1 MSYPEGISVFLCPN
15 QTIFESRKGNIMKKI
30 KPFRDTGGKL
40 SQEGFLKKL
49 GIPKTFLTFHNL
61 GSYTSEFVE
70 IGMPYMI
77 IHESTD
83 HKRGE
88 LNSLEFTESNKNYFF
103 SSTSR
108 LDLAG
113 TRTLHSHDFYELT
126 IVLEGEL
133 HLQIENETVTYHAGE
148 CCLCNKN
155 IRHKELH
162 DSEFEIIL
170 FMFQEE
176 YIKSVLEQDL
186 LYDEEGRSC
195 TNHTFFH
202 HLFSENQKLSFYS
215 AKEYIDFRRKK
226 SFDPDDFYRLI
237 NAIVLELSESRSGRN
252 YMVRGYFCRFIAMLG
267 DEENYLIQTHQTRIS
282 KEERL
287 FYQVSWLLQN
297 RKGRI
302 SRGELE
308 KELNY
313 NSDYINRVIK
323 KYTSQTL
330 SDYSRAF
337 LLKEAA
343 ELLKNTD
350 KRVGEICEEL
360 GYTNRSH
367 FNRLFIERYGMTPA
381 EYRALE
387 PDAF

>member
-1 MSYPEGISVFLCPN
+1 MY
-15 QTIFESRKGNIMKKI
+15 
-30 KPFRDTGGKL
+30 
-40 SQEGFLKKL
+40 
-49 GIPKTFLTFHNL
+49 
-61 GSYTSEFVE
+61 
-70 IGMPYMI
+70 
-77 IHESTD
+77 
-83 HKRGE
+83 KRQ
-88 LNSLEFTESNKNYFF
+88 
-103 SSTSR
+103 
-108 LDLAG
+108 
-113 TRTLHSHDFYELT
+113 
-126 IVLEGEL
+126 VLEGEL

-202 HLFSENQKLSFYS
+202 HLFAENQKLSFYS

-323 KYTSQTL
+323 KYTGQTL

-360 GYTNRSH
+360 GYTNRSLSLIH
-367 FNRLFIERYGMTPA
+367 I
-381 EYRALE
+381 
-387 PDAF
+387 

>member
-1 MSYPEGISVFLCPN
+1 
-15 QTIFESRKGNIMKKI
+15 MKKVRQFI
-30 KPFRDTGGKL
+30 DTSGKL

-77 IHESTD
+77 IYEATD
-83 HKRGE
+83 RKHGE

-103 SSTSR
+103 SSVSR
-108 LDLAG
+108 LDLEG
-113 TRTLHSHDFYELT
+113 KRSLHSHDFYELT

-133 HLQIENETVTYHAGE
+133 HLQIENETVAYHAGE

-186 LYDEEGRSC
+186 LYDEEGQSC
-195 TNHTFFH
+195 TSHTFFH
-202 HLFSENQKLSFYS
+202 HLFAENQKLSFYS
-215 AKEYIDFRRKK
+215 AKEYIDFRRKTL
-226 SFDPDDFYRLI
+226 FDPDDFYRLI

-287 FYQVSWLLQN
+287 FYQVSQLLQN

-308 KELNY
+308 AELNY
-313 NSDYINRVIK
+313 NSDYINRVVK
-323 KYTSQTL
+323 KHTGRTL
-330 SDYSRAF
+330 SDYSRSF

-343 ELLKNTD
+343 DLLKNTD

-367 FNRLFIERYGMTPA
+367 FDRLFIERFGMTPT
-381 EYRALE
+381 EYRELE
-387 PDAF
+387 PDA

>member
-1 MSYPEGISVFLCPN
+1 
-15 QTIFESRKGNIMKKI
+15 
-30 KPFRDTGGKL
+30 
-40 SQEGFLKKL
+40 
-49 GIPKTFLTFHNL
+49 
-61 GSYTSEFVE
+61 
-70 IGMPYMI
+70 MI

-195 TNHTFFH
+195 TNH
-202 HLFSENQKLSFYS
+202 S
-215 AKEYIDFRRKK
+215 
-226 SFDPDDFYRLI
+226 
-237 NAIVLELSESRSGRN
+237 V
-252 YMVRGYFCRFIAMLG
+252 
-267 DEENYLIQTHQTRIS
+267 
-282 KEERL
+282 
-287 FYQVSWLLQN
+287 LQN
-297 RKGRI
+297 NKEDPVSARI
-302 SRGELE
+302 
-308 KELNY
+308 
-313 NSDYINRVIK
+313 
-323 KYTSQTL
+323 
-330 SDYSRAF
+330 
-337 LLKEAA
+337 
-343 ELLKNTD
+343 
-350 KRVGEICEEL
+350 
-360 GYTNRSH
+360 
-367 FNRLFIERYGMTPA
+367 
-381 EYRALE
+381 
-387 PDAF
+387 

>member
-1 MSYPEGISVFLCPN
+1 MKKN
-15 QTIFESRKGNIMKKI
+15 QTIQRYRRKII
-30 KPFRDTGGKL
+30 SGGL
-40 SQEGFLKKL
+40 SEKL

-170 FMFQEE
+170 FHVSGGIYQ
-176 YIKSVLEQDL
+176 IRA
-186 LYDEEGRSC
+186 G
-195 TNHTFFH
+195 TG
-202 HLFSENQKLSFYS
+202 S
-215 AKEYIDFRRKK
+215 A
-226 SFDPDDFYRLI
+226 L
-237 NAIVLELSESRSGRN
+237 
-252 YMVRGYFCRFIAMLG
+252 
-267 DEENYLIQTHQTRIS
+267 
-282 KEERL
+282 
-287 FYQVSWLLQN
+287 
-297 RKGRI
+297 
-302 SRGELE
+302 
-308 KELNY
+308 
-313 NSDYINRVIK
+313 
-323 KYTSQTL
+323 
-330 SDYSRAF
+330 
-337 LLKEAA
+337 
-343 ELLKNTD
+343 
-350 KRVGEICEEL
+350 
-360 GYTNRSH
+360 
-367 FNRLFIERYGMTPA
+367 
-381 EYRALE
+381 
-387 PDAF
+387 